1 MGTRGII
8 SDHAIITTMPVQIDP
23 LPYISYDIKGG
34 LGTLQIGPLP
44 NPADG
49 IIASNTLM
57 INAALVDL
65 GKPGKPSPGSGGP
78 GGGQYIE
85 ILVDDE
91 ADASRITSYV
101 PYAMQLSSGTHML
114 HFILSSG
121 DGECIKEGVQGV
133 SRVVHVQTKD
143 KPWLRDSDPM
153 IIYNLPRSAH
163 RANDVTID
171 FALVNVPVGPI
182 GLNGLIPILNHTVS
196 VRLAGG
202 EFNGSEV
209 ARLNVANTHTISGL
223 TPGNQYSITLVLIDN
238 SNSELDPTQY
248 PYARTKPR
256 AFRVH

>member
-1 MGTRGII
+1 
-8 SDHAIITTMPVQIDP
+8 MPVQIDP

-44 NPADG
+44 NPATG
-49 IIASNTLM
+49 IIESNTLM
-57 INAALVDL
+57 INATLADL

-85 ILVDDE
+85 LLVDDE
-91 ADASRITSYV
+91 AGTSRITSYV
-101 PYAMQLSSGTHML
+101 PYAMQLSNGTHML

-133 SRVVHVQTKD
+133 SRVVHIQTKD
-143 KPWLRDSDPM
+143 KPWLSDAGPM
-153 IIYNLPRSAH
+153 IIYNLPRTAH
-163 RANDVTID
+163 RVNDVTID

-182 GLNGLIPILNHTVS
+182 GLDGMIPILNHTVS

-202 EFNGSEV
+202 GFNGGEV
-209 ARLNVANTHTISGL
+209 TRLHAANTHTISGL
-223 TPGNQYSITLVLIDN
+223 TPGTEYTITLVLIDN
-238 SNSELDPTQY
+238 IAGELDPVQY

-256 AFRVH
+256 AFTIH